1 MLNNFLYQTRDNQWD
16 ETRLLDMNRP
26 GDDKQVNAS
35 RLYVHLTTD
44 GVGIQNGGELQ
55 LYLCPE
61 NDPNTGVGI
70 IPGRLEVDIVHGQS
84 GDVNVV
90 IENNNPAGDFDDTRV
105 WFNEIE
111 VTDQVVEIAYDVN
124 PAENYITGYV
134 KLFKGRLL
142 GRDEVTTFTLG

>member
-16 ETRLLDMNRP
+16 ETRLLDMNRA

-44 GVGIQNGGELQ
+44 GVGISGGGDLQ

-70 IPGRLEVDIVHGQS
+70 IPGRLEIDIVHGQF
-84 GDVNVV
+84 GDVNAV
-90 IENNNPAGDFDDTRV
+90 IENNNPAGDFGDTRV

-111 VTDQVVEIAYDVN
+111 VTDQIMEIAYDVN
-124 PAENYITGYV
+124 PAENYITGY
-134 KLFKGRLL
+134 LRLHKGRLL
-142 GRDEVTTFTLG
+142 GRDEITTFTLG

>member
-1 MLNNFLYQTRDNQWD
+1 MLNSFLYQTRDNQWD
-16 ETRLLDMNRP
+16 ETRLLDMNRS

-44 GVGIQNGGELQ
+44 EVGIGSGGELQ
-55 LYLCPE
+55 LSLCPE
-61 NDPNTGVGI
+61 DAPATVVGI
-70 IPGRLEVDIVHGQS
+70 LPGRLEIDIVHGQF

-90 IENNNPAGDFDDTRV
+90 IENNNPAGDFEDTRV

-111 VTDQVVEIAYDVN
+111 VTDQVIEVAYDVN

-134 KLFKGRLL
+134 RLHKGRLL
-142 GRDEVTTFTLG
+142 GKDEITTFTLG